1 MRELGFPYIESLFPA
16 NKSQIYINTEYYLI
30 YMLQL
35 DKWQQDILDCKNKY
49 ILLCKG
55 RQIGGTTIMARKC
68 ADRMLTQKGCH
79 IIVVSLTEDQ
89 AQLVVIMVLTYLEK
103 NFKGYI
109 AKPYSKNI
117 TKNKIVLKNGSQIL
131 SRPVGQTGDA
141 VRGFTGNV
149 LYINEASRMP
159 ESVFT
164 AAKPILLTT
173 GGDIWMDST
182 PFGKKG
188 YFYESWL
195 NKHDRFKVFYMSS
208 EEVIQERPISDS
220 WTKKQRE
227 EGIQMLKEE
236 KADMGVLAYSQEYLG
251 LFMEDLRRLCTPEWI
266 SKVCILGRCSR
277 RDHIQHFLGLDIA
290 RMGKDLGSFEIID
303 KINPTNLQQVESIT
317 TKKQFTTQTFDRILR
332 LNDTWN
338 FKKIGIDAGSGSLGV
353 GLLDF
358 LLKEP
363 KVCRKVEALNN
374 RQITMDKYG
383 DRSRGL
389 LKEDMYDLMI
399 SLGEKG
405 YLKLLNDPEVI
416 ASLESIQIEFV
427 EKEGRKTMIKIWGRD
442 AHIAEGI
449 IRAAWLANQKTL
461 NTSISWM

>member
-1 MRELGFPYIESLFPA
+1 
-16 NKSQIYINTEYYLI
+16 
-30 YMLQL
+30 MLQL
-35 DKWQQDILDCKNKY
+35 DKWQQDILDCKSKY

-68 ADRMLTQKGCH
+68 ADRMLSQRGCH

-89 AQLVVIMVLTYLEK
+89 AQLVIIMVLTYLEK
-103 NFKGYI
+103 EFKPYI

-141 VRGFTGNV
+141 VRGFTGHV

-208 EEVIQERPISDS
+208 EEVIQDRPISDS
-220 WTKKQRE
+220 WTKRQRE
-227 EGIQMLKEE
+227 EGIQMLEEE
-236 KADMGVLAYSQEYLG
+236 KQDMGELAYSQEYLG
-251 LFMEDLRRLCTPEWI
+251 LFMEDLRRLCTPDWI
-266 SKVCILGRCSR
+266 AKVCILERVGRRNRIS
-277 RDHIQHFLGLDIA
+277 HFLGLDIA
-290 RMGKDLGSFEIID
+290 RMGKDLGTFEIID
-303 KINPTNLQQVESIT
+303 KISPTNLQHVESIV
-317 TKKQFTTQTFDRILR
+317 TKKQYTTQTFNRIMR
-332 LNDTWN
+332 LNDAWN
-338 FKKIGIDAGSGSLGV
+338 FEKIGIDAGSGSLGV

-358 LLKEP
+358 LMKEG
-363 KVCRKVEALNN
+363 KVCRKVKALNN
-374 RQITMDKYG
+374 RQIVLDKY
-383 DRSRGL
+383 DNRSRGL
-389 LKEDMYDLMI
+389 LKEDMYDCMI
-399 SLGEKG
+399 TLGEMG
-405 YLKLLNDPEVI
+405 HLRLLKDPEVI
-416 ASLESIQIEFV
+416 ASLESVQIEFV
-427 EKEGRKTMIKIWGRD
+427 EKEGMKTVIKIWGRD

-449 IRAAWLANQKTL
+449 IRAIWLANQKTL
-461 NTSISWM
+461 NTSISWF

>member
-1 MRELGFPYIESLFPA
+1 MRELCFPYIESLFPA